1 MKLPSYRMVEDIPAP
16 EGVVTPEGDRIMM
29 VDLASA
35 SLRESALREHIRG
48 LEKHNELLDTR
59 VGYWYKRYSEVMG
72 RHEKLESENAELR
85 RVQEDLI
92 RRAVDRLLN
101 ETT

>member
-16 EGVVTPEGDRIMM
+16 EGVVTPEGDHIIM
-29 VDLASA
+29 VDLLSASA
-35 SLRESALREHIRG
+35 RESVLRRRIED
-48 LEKHNELLDTR
+48 LED
-59 VGYWYKRYSEVMG
+59 
-72 RHEKLESENAELR
+72 ENAQLR

-92 RRAVDRLLN
+92 SRALDRLLN